1 MGDGLAV
8 TVPES
13 VDKGRE
19 LELIGLICDVVLS
32 STILIGEVTI
42 TGFFSS
48 ASPPTVSS
56 LMGTAAVVDR
66 STLINVGFPLVL
78 NVFLVDVSNFL
89 FFFDLS
95 SPLMLSK
102 KLCKSISPDPEDF
115 LPSDS
120 SFDESCEDGLL
131 VGLKTAFSASLP
143 SSTPASE
150 LVPIGFLLSVYL
162 FSLTYSEL

>member
-1 MGDGLAV
+1 MGDVLAV

-13 VDKGRE
+13 VAKGRE
-19 LELIGLICDVVLS
+19 LELIGRVCDVVLS
-32 STILIGEVTI
+32 STILIGVVTI

-48 ASPPTVSS
+48 ASPPPPTLSS

-89 FFFDLS
+89 FFLDLS

-150 LVPIGFLLSVYL
+150 LVPIGFLL
-162 FSLTYSEL
+162 